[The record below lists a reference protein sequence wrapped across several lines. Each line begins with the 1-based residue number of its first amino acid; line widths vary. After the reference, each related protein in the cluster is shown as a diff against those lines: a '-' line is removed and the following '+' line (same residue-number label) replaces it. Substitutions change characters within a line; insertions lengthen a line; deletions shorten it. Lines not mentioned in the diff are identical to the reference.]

1 MREASHP
8 GPEESLGSVRF
19 VARMKRI
26 QTAAVCGLGTM
37 GHGIAQTLAAA
48 GISVRCY
55 DAAPAARES
64 LHERIAKNLADFAA
78 AGLMKKKDIPAI
90 LSRITVFDSETDAV
104 RGASFVTECVAEDL
118 GVKQEWFARIE
129 ALVPKSTILASN
141 SSTYP
146 ISMSG
151 AKLRHPERA
160 IVTHWFNPPHIVPVV
175 EVVPGPRT
183 GEAVTK
189 TAMALM
195 KRIGKKPVRINI
207 ELPGFLVNRI
217 QVAVMREVWDLV
229 DRGVASHEDIDEA
242 VRGTMGFRLAA
253 IGPLEVHDFGGL
265 DIQAKVFKNLAP
277 EIRSSTGLPHTIQQ
291 LVEAGHYGAK
301 TGKGFHTY
309 TKKPL
314 FSDRRA
320 VDVTVGSWNF
330 IRGVV
335 DVTGAVPGY
344 GNMAYRVVGS
354 YVNSDSFRDNERTK
368 KSAVYPSF
376 TWRITKDTELLA
388 QVASVSN
395 FTPGGFGTGYLA
407 PTFGATATR
416 IVVPANARIQLR
428 RWMPIHVNSSGAAGM
443 GRNNDL

>member
-1 MREASHP
+1 
-8 GPEESLGSVRF
+8 
-19 VARMKRI
+19 MKRI

-37 GHGIAQTLAAA
+37 GHGIAQTFAAA

-55 DAAPAARES
+55 DAAPAARVS

-78 AGLMKKKDIPAI
+78 AGLVKKKDIPAI
-90 LSRITVFDSETDAV
+90 LKRITVFDNEADAV

-129 ALVPKSTILASN
+129 ALVPESTILASN

-151 AKLRHPERA
+151 TTLRHPERA

-183 GEAVTK
+183 SEAVTR

-195 KRIGKKPVRINI
+195 KRIGKKPVRINM

-265 DIQAKVFKNLAP
+265 DIQAKVFQNLAP
-277 EIRSSTGLPHTIQQ
+277 EIRSSTELPRTIQQ
-291 LVEAGHYGAK
+291 LVEAGHFGAK
-301 TGKGFHTY
+301 TGKGFHSY
-309 TKKPL
+309 TKKKL
-314 FSDRRA
+314 AEKLTRRDQA
-320 VDVTVGSWNF
+320 F
-330 IRGVV
+330 L
-335 DVTGAVPGY
+335 A
-344 GNMAYRVVGS
+344 
-354 YVNSDSFRDNERTK
+354 
-368 KSAVYPSF
+368 
-376 TWRITKDTELLA
+376 LLKLLH
-388 QVASVSN
+388 S
-395 FTPGGFGTGYLA
+395 P
-407 PTFGATATR
+407 
-416 IVVPANARIQLR
+416 QLK
-428 RWMPIHVNSSGAAGM
+428 
-443 GRNNDL
+443 